1 MKRRVRLIDQAERFT
16 QTNLFVLLVNI
27 IGAAVLYGLGGRALN
42 QPADAWLLRAAF
54 GAMAGA
60 AGGISFGLSM
70 RSLIEAPGRWIVR
83 ASALWTAA
91 MALTFILSVHVVH
104 MAGFAVHV
112 ASIVTLI
119 GALGLTA
126 AMLPRGQR
134 MPVILAWL
142 TAGTIAYVVPMFVF
156 FAGGS
161 DALSGAI
168 MGFIHGG
175 MLTAM
180 LERPDPVAPAE
191 VPPGRLAIGDD
202 GEIVAVDDDQ
212 PAERWRSRI

>member
-1 MKRRVRLIDQAERFT
+1 MKRRVRLIDRVERFT
-16 QTNLFVLLVNI
+16 RTNLFVLLVNI
-27 IGAAVLYGLGGRALN
+27 IGAAVLYGLGGRALSE
-42 QPADAWLLRAAF
+42 PADDWLLRAAF
-54 GAMAGA
+54 GALAGA
-60 AGGISFGLSM
+60 ASGISFGLSM

-104 MAGFAVHV
+104 MAGFAVHL

-142 TAGTIAYVVPMFVF
+142 TAGTMAYIVPMFVLI
-156 FAGGS
+156 AGGS
-161 DALSGAI
+161 HTLSGTI

-180 LERPDPVAPAE
+180 LERPEPIAPAE
-191 VPPGRLAIGDD
+191 VPAGRLAIGDD